1 MIASGTFT
9 HGGSLGNSTGIFSQE
24 SIEVGADGTK
34 QVSYVFTP
42 AADLAAGQ
50 YTLMV
55 GAENKDV
62 AVLKAVRVNV
72 V

>member
-1 MIASGTFT
+1 
-9 HGGSLGNSTGIFSQE
+9 
-24 SIEVGADGTK
+24 VGADDTK